1 MLKKILN
8 LIYTY
13 FNNKELLTIFALL
26 IKLSKKLGIK

>member
-1 MLKKILN
+1 MLKKNLN

-26 IKLSKKLGIK
+26 IKLSN